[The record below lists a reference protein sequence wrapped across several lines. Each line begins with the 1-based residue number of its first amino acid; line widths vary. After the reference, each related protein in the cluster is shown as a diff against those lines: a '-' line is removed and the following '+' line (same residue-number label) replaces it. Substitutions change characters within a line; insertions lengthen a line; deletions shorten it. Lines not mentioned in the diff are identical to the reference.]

1 METTDIRKRIEVVAA
16 IIVEGHKVFATQRG
30 KGEWRGWWEFPGG
43 KVEPGETL
51 AAALIRELDEEL
63 GVRAIPDRVLETLH
77 SGRIKLHFMAASL
90 PDAAEPTPRER
101 QKCFWAELTP
111 DPPEE
116 LLPAD
121 REFWKRLAADNKKI

>member
-1 METTDIRKRIEVVAA
+1 MVAGMSGAEIEVVAA
-16 IIVEGHKVFATQRG
+16 VVRRG
-30 KGEWRGWWEFPGG
+30 GRVLLASRPVDKPPAGWEFPGG